1 MKQIIQMAWRN
12 IWRNKLRSAVIILSV
27 GIGILSGIFV
37 MALYK
42 GMMRSRVRILIDSEV
57 SHVQMHHPKFKLDQ
71 DVSYNLSNDNPILS
85 HLQNEPLVKS
95 FCIRTVAVG
104 MIASAYGSAGVQ
116 IVGIDDS
123 KEKIVSSLDKKII
136 IGKGFSKKRNEIIIG
151 KKLCQKLKLNLGKKI
166 VLTFTDKESNL
177 VSGAFRIC
185 GIYETV
191 NTPIDERYIYVESA
205 EINELLGLKN
215 QFHEIAVILHDDDS
229 LSVFTKKY
237 QAAFPN
243 LKLETWKD
251 LSPESNLMVN
261 TVDTYSF
268 IIMVIILLALSFG
281 IINTMLMAILERT
294 KEIAMMTALG
304 LNKFRLFFL
313 IMLETL
319 FLTIMGSPIGL
330 LISYSLISYLKIN
343 GINFSGSG
351 NEMMRS
357 FGFESIIYPQFP
369 NEKILPILLLVTST
383 ALLSSILPAIKA
395 MKLLPSEGLRK

>member
-1 MKQIIQMAWRN
+1 MAWRN

-57 SHVQMHHPKFKLDQ
+57 SHVQIHHPNFKLDQ
-71 DVSYNLSNDNPILS
+71 DVSYNLSIDNPILS
-85 HLQNEPLVKS
+85 HLQKEPLVKS
-95 FCIRTVAVG
+95 FCIRTVTTG

-116 IVGIDDS
+116 ILGIDNS
-123 KEKIVSSLDKKII
+123 KEKHVSSLDKKII
-136 IGKGFSKKRNEIIIG
+136 LGKGFSKKRNEIIIG
-151 KKLCQKLKLNLGKKI
+151 KKLSQKLKLNIGKKI
-166 VLTFTDKESNL
+166 VLTFTDNESNL

-191 NTPIDERYIYVESA
+191 NTPIDERYIYVESS
-205 EINELLGLKN
+205 ELNELLGLKN
-215 QFHEIAVILHDDDS
+215 QFHEIAIILHDDDS
-229 LSVFTKKY
+229 LSIFTRKY
-237 QAAFPN
+237 QTAFPN

-268 IIMVIILLALSFG
+268 IIMAIILLALSFG